1 MIILLLVFYLLIM
14 ISSNGYMIP
23 IAFSKKNKNVFL
35 SCNNNDSKVNKK
47 KDTDK
52 INNSGDI
59 TINNDNSNSNSSNS
73 ININKKKKKI
83 SIKNNI
89 QQKGYNANVCW
100 RSISMADLRQHPLYH
115 PLPLPENVN
124 ITSSLSLSKFR
135 QDSIQWMLLHKG
147 RLTTS
152 KAAICLGLYETM
164 SGNYYYY
171 YHLIVIIIINTY
183 T

>member
-1 MIILLLVFYLLIM
+1 M

-89 QQKGYNANVCW
+89 QQKGYNANVYW
-100 RSISMADLRQHPLYH
+100 RSISMADLRQQFEQCVRATRGIMGAAATELCTQSVYGSRGLTQKGSRSHSRR
-115 PLPLPENVN
+115 
-124 ITSSLSLSKFR
+124 SSSKR
-135 QDSIQWMLLHKG
+135 RSSQ
-147 RLTTS
+147 RRRTTS
-152 KAAICLGLYETM
+152 KQQQRNRGLP
-164 SGNYYYY
+164 
-171 YHLIVIIIINTY
+171 
-183 T
+183 